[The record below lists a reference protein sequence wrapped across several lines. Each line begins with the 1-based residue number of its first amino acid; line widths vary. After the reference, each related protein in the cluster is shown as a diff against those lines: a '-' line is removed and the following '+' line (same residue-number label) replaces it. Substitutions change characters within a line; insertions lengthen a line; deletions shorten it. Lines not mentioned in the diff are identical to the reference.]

1 MIIGSVSYV
10 HGNECECGTC
20 ALGVSRARVQ

>member
-10 HGNECECGTC
+10 HGNECECGPC
-20 ALGVSRARVQ
+20 ALGVSRERVR